1 MNTLTSVLLLGV
13 LVAGNA
19 VITTRLL
26 PGWSLPLNQLFA

>member
-1 MNTLTSVLLLGV
+1 MKTLTSVLRRGV

-19 VITTRLL
+19 VLATRLL